1 MKTMVAILPVYAD
14 GVGNVSR
21 VLYEGGSEEIAP
33 VRVSRILDR
42 LFYAHLLS
50 RRAVEEYYGGFLG
63 IRRNVPAVIAR
74 DLVYVPVKVRKPR
87 VRDDGAYGYV
97 LHQAIAGQEESKIL
111 LVDGR
116 VIETLHSRPM
126 LEKVLLRG
134 HRVSVV
140 RGREEA

>member
-21 VLYEGGSEEIAP
+21 VLYEGGSEEIVP

-97 LHQAIAGQEESKIL
+97 LDRAIAGQEESGIL

>member
-21 VLYEGGSEEIAP
+21 VLYEDGSEEIVP

-97 LHQAIAGQEESKIL
+97 LHQAIAGQEESGIL

>member
-21 VLYEGGSEEIAP
+21 VLYEDGSEEIVP

>member
-1 MKTMVAILPVYAD
+1 MKEMVAILPVYAV

-21 VLYEGGSEEIAP
+21 VFYGDGSEEVVP
-33 VRVSRILDR
+33 VRVSRIMDR
-42 LFYAHLLS
+42 LFYEHLLN

-63 IRRNVPAVIAR
+63 IKRNVPAVIAR

-97 LHQAIAGQEESKIL
+97 LYRAVAGQEESKVV

-116 VIETLHSRPM
+116 VIETLHSRRM
-126 LEKVLLRG
+126 LERVLLRG

>member
-1 MKTMVAILPVYAD
+1 MKEMVAILPVYAD

-21 VLYEGGSEEIAP
+21 VLYEDGSEEVMP
-33 VRVSRILDR
+33 VRVSRIMDR
-42 LFYAHLLS
+42 LFYDHLLS

-63 IRRNVPAVIAR
+63 IKRNVPAVIRR
-74 DLVYVPVKVRKPR
+74 DLVYVPVKVRRPR

-97 LHQAIAGQEESKIL
+97 LYRAVAGQEESKVVL
-111 LVDGR
+111 RDGR
-116 VIETLHSRPM
+116 VIETFHSRRM
-126 LEKVLLRG
+126 LERVLLRG

>member
-1 MKTMVAILPVYAD
+1 M
-14 GVGNVSR
+14 
-21 VLYEGGSEEIAP
+21 
-33 VRVSRILDR
+33 
-42 LFYAHLLS
+42 
-50 RRAVEEYYGGFLG
+50 
-63 IRRNVPAVIAR
+63 IAR

-97 LHQAIAGQEESKIL
+97 LYGAVAGQEESKVL

-116 VIETLHSRPM
+116 VIETLHSRRM
-126 LEKVLLRG
+126 LERVLLRG

>member
-21 VLYEGGSEEIAP
+21 VLYEGGSEEIVP

-97 LHQAIAGQEESKIL
+97 LHQAIAGQEDSKIL

>member
-1 MKTMVAILPVYAD
+1 MKTMVAILPVYAV

-21 VLYEGGSEEIAP
+21 VLYEGGSEEIVP

>member
-21 VLYEGGSEEIAP
+21 VLYEGGSEEIVP

-97 LHQAIAGQEESKIL
+97 LHQAIAGQE
-111 LVDGR
+111 
-116 VIETLHSRPM
+116 
-126 LEKVLLRG
+126 
-134 HRVSVV
+134 
-140 RGREEA
+140 

>member
-21 VLYEGGSEEIAP
+21 VLYEGGSEEIVP

-97 LHQAIAGQEESKIL
+97 LHQAIAGQKESGIL

>member
-21 VLYEGGSEEIAP
+21 VLYEGGSEEIVP

-74 DLVYVPVKVRKPR
+74 DLVYVPLKVRKPR

-97 LHQAIAGQEESKIL
+97 LHQAIAGQKESGIL

>member
-21 VLYEGGSEEIAP
+21 VLYEGGSEEIVP